1 MAAASLEF
9 FYSRGLTN
17 LYGDGIAHMEGAR
30 RITDSLNPGYATI
43 GTVWLP
49 LYHILVAPLAAN
61 DLLWRTGLG
70 GSLVSALF
78 FALAGWILF
87 RFAYEMS
94 GAWAGA
100 VALAGFVVCPS
111 MDYIATTPLTEPMA
125 ILSTVL
131 VAYGLYRYSRSGR
144 LGTVVWTGLAAFA
157 GTLARYDGWFFLPF
171 ATGFAIWAGPGNWR
185 RRILSAG
192 LFAAIAGL
200 GPALWLIHNVLR
212 FGNPLEF
219 YIGPGSALAIY
230 QRQIATSGFRY
241 PTDGSL
247 VLSALY
253 YLADLVVVVGPWA
266 LVLSVFGFVAW
277 GAVRSER
284 AGSAS
289 ALLLWVPFVFYVQSM
304 AHASVPIYVPILPP
318 FSYYNL
324 RYGLEVLPAL
334 AVFPTFLVGPGI
346 TGKRRFVTGA
356 VVLALIAGEGAFMAR
371 GGPESLPIVRESI
384 RNTPCRAKRQQAL
397 IALFRREYDGRELLM
412 SPGEWLCLNPA
423 IGLPFR
429 KTLSETNT
437 ESWIK
442 LSSGVPTVV
451 GWIIRGVDDPVDQLM
466 RAYPATFQ
474 DFQLVERD
482 AYPQEG
488 WVEVYRRR
496 AAAPQ

>member
-61 DLLWRTGLG
+61 NFLWRTGLG

-100 VALAGFVVCPS
+100 VALAGFAVCPS

-144 LGTVVWTGLAAFA
+144 VVTIVWTGLAAFA
-157 GTLARYDGWFFLPF
+157 GTLTRYDGWFFLPF
-171 ATGFAIWAGPGNWR
+171 ATGFALWAGRGSWR
-185 RRILSAG
+185 RRSLSAG

-200 GPALWLIHNVLR
+200 GPALWLIHNAVR

-219 YIGPGSALAIY
+219 YNGPGSALAIY

-266 LVLSVFGFVAW
+266 LVLSVLGFVMW
-277 GAVRSER
+277 VAVRRER
-284 AGSAS
+284 AA
-289 ALLLWVPFVFYVQSM
+289 ALLLLVPFVFYVQSM
-304 AHASVPIYVPILPP
+304 AHAAVPIYIPILPP

-324 RYGLEVLPAL
+324 RYGLEMLPAL
-334 AVFPTFLVGPGI
+334 AVFPSFLVGPGI
-346 TGKRRFVTGA
+346 AGKKRFVTGA
-356 VVLALIAGEGAFMAR
+356 VVLALIVGEAGFMVR
-371 GGPESLPIVRESI
+371 GGAESLPIVRESI

-397 IALFRREYDGRELLM
+397 IALFRREYDGREVLM

-429 KTLSETNT
+429 KTLSEMNT

-442 LSSGVPTVV
+442 LSSGVPTFV

-496 AAAPQ
+496 AGAAAPE